1 MDLRWVIP
9 YQCSLVGPQRSVE
22 KSQKMGGGK
31 LGRVLGP
38 EGNDNSTTINR
49 QQLPDVNLPN

>member
-1 MDLRWVIP
+1 LKNRKK
-9 YQCSLVGPQRSVE
+9 CGR
-22 KSQKMGGGK
+22 GK